1 MSTEAV
7 TKIRQLEWKQRFSS
21 EAGECSLGPWLLQ
34 AEEQMETPLPN
45 DFKNRWDKCV
55 REALDTVDQTLEG
68 ADGWGALDVSLQDHF
83 ELSSRQ

>member
-1 MSTEAV
+1 MGKCQPDNSCSEEDYNYLFVMSTEAV

-45 DFKNRWDKCV
+45 DFKNR
-55 REALDTVDQTLEG
+55 
-68 ADGWGALDVSLQDHF
+68 
-83 ELSSRQ
+83 